1 MEVRLQPPRSPIP
14 RRAAA
19 ATGTPRTGSIYR
31 NDCKVRRSRWATRGS
46 RLRLRQMFKNRVHD
60 PVVAAERDD
69 RHLAATA
76 RTGRRV
82 DRLSELEERQ

>member
-1 MEVRLQPPRSPIP
+1 
-14 RRAAA
+14 
-19 ATGTPRTGSIYR
+19 
-31 NDCKVRRSRWATRGS
+31 
-46 RLRLRQMFKNRVHD
+46 MFKNRVHD